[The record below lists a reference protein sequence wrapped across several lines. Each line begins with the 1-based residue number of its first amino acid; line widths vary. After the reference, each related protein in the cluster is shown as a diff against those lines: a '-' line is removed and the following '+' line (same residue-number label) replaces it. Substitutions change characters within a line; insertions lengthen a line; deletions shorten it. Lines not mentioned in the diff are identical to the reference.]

1 VGVIGPG
8 SDGATREDEACARE
22 LGVLLARRDVVVV
35 CGGLGGVMEAVC
47 EGAGREGGDTVG
59 LLPGD
64 RREDGNPH
72 LSVALPTALG
82 ELRNALVVRASEA
95 IVCIGRSWGTM
106 SELALAL
113 RRVRPVVLLRSW
125 DEEEVRGLAPLPRP
139 DLVQEARSPQ
149 EAVAAALALITSD
162 NASDPTG

>member
-1 VGVIGPG
+1 M
-8 SDGATREDEACARE
+8 D
-22 LGVLLARRDVVVV
+22 
-35 CGGLGGVMEAVC
+35 AVC
-47 EGAGREGGDTVG
+47 AGARSEGGETVG

-72 LSVALPTALG
+72 LSVALPTGLG

-113 RRVRPVVLLRSW
+113 RQARPVVLLRSW
-125 DEEEVRGLAPLPRP
+125 DEEDVRGLAPLPRP
-139 DLVQEARSPQ
+139 DLLQAARSPA
-149 EAVAAALALITSD
+149 EAVAVALASITSHHG
-162 NASDPTG
+162 SQKTR